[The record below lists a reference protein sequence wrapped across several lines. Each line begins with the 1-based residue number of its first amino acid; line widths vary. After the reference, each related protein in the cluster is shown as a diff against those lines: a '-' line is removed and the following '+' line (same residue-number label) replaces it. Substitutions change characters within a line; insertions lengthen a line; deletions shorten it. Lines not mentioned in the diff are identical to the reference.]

1 MLFTAT
7 GRVYWLRVFEIP
19 EGAKNSK
26 GRHIQNLLDLDDEN
40 RITAFL
46 RIKNLTTDE
55 DFVKT
60 HYLVFATEQGL
71 IKKTLLAH
79 YANPRKSGL
88 QAINLRENDRV
99 ISVALSNGNC
109 EIFLANR
116 NGRCVRFNEQD
127 VRPMGR
133 TATGVRGMRLDND
146 PKDQVV
152 GMVVH
157 RQKNSDETILV
168 ISEKGYGKRSIIDD
182 YRMTKR
188 GGKGVKTINVTDKT
202 GRLID
207 IRSVVDGDNVM
218 IINKSGIAIRLSMEH
233 IRVMG
238 RATQGVK
245 MIDLN
250 KRSDEIASICNVV
263 AEGEDP
269 ELIDEADLD
278 NPADFIPQEEDLQ
291 DLRDKDTLEG
301 ENIGV

>member
-1 MLFTAT
+1 
-7 GRVYWLRVFEIP
+7 
-19 EGAKNSK
+19 
-26 GRHIQNLLDLDDEN
+26 
-40 RITAFL
+40 
-46 RIKNLTTDE
+46 
-55 DFVKT
+55 
-60 HYLVFATEQGL
+60 
-71 IKKTLLAH
+71 
-79 YANPRKSGL
+79 
-88 QAINLRENDRV
+88 
-99 ISVALSNGNC
+99 
-109 EIFLANR
+109 
-116 NGRCVRFNEQD
+116 
-127 VRPMGR
+127 
-133 TATGVRGMRLDND
+133 
-146 PKDQVV
+146 
-152 GMVVH
+152 
-157 RQKNSDETILV
+157 
-168 ISEKGYGKRSIIDD
+168 
-182 YRMTKR
+182 MTKR

-291 DLRDKDTLEG
+291 DLSDKDTLEG